1 VGIAGGGELLRVVP
15 ETFRDD
21 ADGVA
26 FESQTDVLRFA
37 ASDAEDAGELL
48 FDVELA
54 ALQRAAGALGR
65 LHPV

>member
-1 VGIAGGGELLRVVP
+1 MSCGLPLVTPKIP
-15 ETFRDD
+15 
-21 ADGVA
+21 
-26 FESQTDVLRFA
+26 
-37 ASDAEDAGELL
+37 ASSC